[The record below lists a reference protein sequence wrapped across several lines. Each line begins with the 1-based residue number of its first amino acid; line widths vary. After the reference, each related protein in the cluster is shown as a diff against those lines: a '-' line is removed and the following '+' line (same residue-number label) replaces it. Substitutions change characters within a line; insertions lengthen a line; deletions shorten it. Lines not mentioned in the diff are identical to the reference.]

1 MPEFLNPAEAEFWV
15 GVGLLIFLAIIVFVA
30 KAPKAI
36 FAALDA
42 KSAKIQS
49 DLDEAARIRAEAEDM
64 LAAIRA
70 EREESERQ
78 AAAMLSAAKA
88 DAARLTAD
96 AKVKLE
102 EQIARRADMAERKIA
117 QAEAQAVADVRNAAV
132 DLAARTAE
140 GVLTARLASGAT
152 PSPLVDAAIAQMA
165 AKLQ

>member
-132 DLAARTAE
+132 DLAANTAE
-140 GVLTARLASGAT
+140 GVLTARLAAGVGAAAQ
-152 PSPLVDAAIAQMA
+152 VDAAILQMA
-165 AKLQ
+165 DKLQ